1 MGNILKRQFYDIL
14 MKFIRKATEVV
25 IIFLFVVLVSA
36 VFLQVVARY
45 AFNSPPSWTE
55 ELARYCQVWIII
67 LASSICIR
75 KGSHLAV
82 DYLSH
87 KFPPFMSRFIQ
98 VLISILI
105 AVYVAVVTVFGWRLM
120 LVGHF
125 QLSPAMQINMS
136 YIYIIFPLGGLLMFV
151 EAVLSTYKILVK
163 REVSTVEY

>member
-1 MGNILKRQFYDIL
+1 MTL
-14 MKFIRKATEVV
+14 IRKATETVIVV
-25 IIFLFVVLVSA
+25 LFVVLVSA

-45 AFNSPPSWTE
+45 AFNNPPTWTE

-87 KFPPFMSRFIQ
+87 KFPPFMNRSIQ
-98 VLISILI
+98 IIIGLLV
-105 AVYVAVVTVFGWRLM
+105 AVYVAVVTFFGWRLM
-120 LVGHF
+120 VVGHY
-125 QLSPAMQINMS
+125 QVSPAMQINMS

-151 EAVLSTYKILVK
+151 EAVLSVYRIIKKSETSISPIPDEKDPT
-163 REVSTVEY
+163 SA

>member
-1 MGNILKRQFYDIL
+1 MT
-14 MKFIRKATEVV
+14 FIRKVTEIV
-25 IIFLFVVLVSA
+25 IFILFIVLVST

-45 AFNSPPSWTE
+45 VFNSPPSWTE

-87 KFPPFMSRFIQ
+87 KFPPYLSRFIK
-98 VLISILI
+98 VLISILMS
-105 AVYVAVVTVFGWRLM
+105 VYVAVVTVFGVRLM
-120 LVGHF
+120 LVGHY

-136 YIYIIFPLGGLLMFV
+136 YIYVIFPLGGLLMFV
-151 EAVLSTYKILVK
+151 EAVLSTYRIILK
-163 REVSTVEY
+163 KEPSVSPITNEKGPSPA

>member
-1 MGNILKRQFYDIL
+1 MT
-14 MKFIRKATEVV
+14 FIRKATEVV
-25 IIFLFVVLVSA
+25 IFILFIVLVST

-87 KFPPFMSRFIQ
+87 KFPPYLSRFIQ
-98 VLISILI
+98 VLISILMS
-105 AVYVAVVTVFGWRLM
+105 VYVAVVTVFGVRLM
-120 LVGHF
+120 LVGHY
-125 QLSPAMQINMS
+125 QVSPAMQINMS
-136 YIYIIFPLGGLLMFV
+136 YIYVIFPLGGLLMFV
-151 EAVLSTYKILVK
+151 EAVLSTYRIILK
-163 REVSTVEY
+163 KESSVSSIANEKGPSLA

>member
-1 MGNILKRQFYDIL
+1 MR
-14 MKFIRKATEVV
+14 FIRKAVEVV
-25 IIFLFVVLVSA
+25 IVVLFGILISA

-45 AFNSPPSWTE
+45 AFNNPPTWTE

-87 KFPPFMSRFIQ
+87 KFPPLLNRFIQ
-98 VLISILI
+98 IFIGLLM

-120 LVGHF
+120 VVGHY
-125 QLSPAMQINMS
+125 QVSPAMQINMS
-136 YIYIIFPLGGLLMFV
+136 YIYIIFPLGGLVMFI
-151 EAVLSTYKILVK
+151 EAVLSVCRIVK
-163 REVSTVEY
+163 KSETPISSIAEEKGSTPA

>member
-1 MGNILKRQFYDIL
+1 MT
-14 MKFIRKATEVV
+14 FIRKATETVIVV
-25 IIFLFVVLVSA
+25 LFIVLVSA

-45 AFNSPPSWTE
+45 AFNNPPTWTE

-87 KFPPFMSRFIQ
+87 KFPPFMNRFIQ
-98 VLISILI
+98 IFIGLLM
-105 AVYVAVVTVFGWRLM
+105 AVYVAVVTFFGWRLM
-120 LVGHF
+120 VVGHY
-125 QLSPAMQINMS
+125 QVSPAMQINMS

-151 EAVLSTYKILVK
+151 EAVLSVYRIIKKSETSISPIPDEKDPT
-163 REVSTVEY
+163 SA

>member
-1 MGNILKRQFYDIL
+1 
-14 MKFIRKATEVV
+14 MKFVRKATEVV
-25 IIFLFVVLVSA
+25 ILFLFVILVSA

-87 KFPPFMSRFIQ
+87 KFPPFLSHNIQ
-98 VLISILI
+98 VLISILM
-105 AVYVAVVTVFGWRLM
+105 AVYVAVVTVSGVRLM
-120 LVGHF
+120 LVGHY
-125 QLSPAMQINMS
+125 QVSPAMQINMS
-136 YIYIIFPLGGLLMFV
+136 YIYVIFPLGGLLMFV

-163 REVSTVEY
+163 REVSTIEY

>member
-1 MGNILKRQFYDIL
+1 
-14 MKFIRKATEVV
+14 MKVIRKATEVGIV
-25 IIFLFVVLVSA
+25 FLFVVMVSA

-45 AFNSPPSWTE
+45 AFNSPPTWTE

-98 VLISILI
+98 VLISILM

-120 LVGHF
+120 LVGHY

-136 YIYIIFPLGGLLMFV
+136 YIYVIFPLGGLLMFV
-151 EAVLSTYKILVK
+151 EAVLSMYKILVK
-163 REVSTVEY
+163 REVSTIEY

>member
-1 MGNILKRQFYDIL
+1 

-67 LASSICIR
+67 LASSICIQ

-87 KFPPFMSRFIQ
+87 KFPPFLSRFIQ
-98 VLISILI
+98 ILISILM

-120 LVGHF
+120 LVGHY
-125 QLSPAMQINMS
+125 QVSPAMQINMS
-136 YIYIIFPLGGLLMFV
+136 YIYVIFPLGGLLMFI
-151 EAVLSTYKILVK
+151 EAVLSTYRIFVRK
-163 REVSTVEY
+163 EVSTNEY

>member
-1 MGNILKRQFYDIL
+1 MNFVRKITEILI
-14 MKFIRKATEVV
+14 VV
-25 IIFLFVVLVSA
+25 LFVILVAA

-45 AFNSPPSWTE
+45 AFNNPPTWTE

-87 KFPPFMSRFIQ
+87 KFSPFFSRFIQ
-98 VLISILI
+98 MVIGLLV
-105 AVYVAVVTVFGWRLM
+105 AVYVAVVTFYGWRLM
-120 LVGHF
+120 IVGHY

-136 YIYIIFPLGGLLMFV
+136 YVYVIFPLGGFLMFI
-151 EAVLSTYKILVK
+151 EAVLHVYRIMLKKELSASTISDEKSPTPV
-163 REVSTVEY
+163 